1 MIKKITVDNFKLYNQ
16 RTDFDHLRLLNILTG
31 VNGRGK
37 SSFLHTLVLMS
48 QSVAENIWTNTLML
62 KASDLEL
69 GTAADV
75 KNSKRS
81 SSETI
86 DFEFTFENGA
96 ILKYCFDASNQQAQ
110 ELPLQKFECMNGEGE
125 ETLNMLTMGPMHNFL
140 PAFENNLSD
149 EEFGISNKIQF
160 ISAERIGPKLRY
172 EEKNQLQ
179 DKVKSSATNVV
190 AVLFAHKDEPVEQE
204 YMDQLLEVLPEE
216 LWNADMD
223 NTIRGQVDLWLTK
236 MFGYS
241 RIHPEFVESVN
252 TYTLSF
258 STDDSNRKFK
268 ATNVGFG
275 YSYVLPILVAGL
287 VAKRGG
293 ILIVENPES
302 HLHPQAQSMVS
313 KFLAC
318 VAAKGVQVFIE
329 THSEHILNAYRV
341 LIAQKHITNNDVSV
355 KFFDEKYGIQYY
367 KEVPITETGGIED
380 WPTKFFDQEEKDL
393 NVLVNAN
400 IPSES

>member
-1 MIKKITVDNFKLYNQ
+1 MIKQITVDNFKLYNQ
-16 RTDFDHLRLLNILTG
+16 RTDFSNLRPLNILTG

-37 SSFLHTLVLMS
+37 SSFLQTLVLMS
-48 QSVAENIWTNTLML
+48 QSVGENIWTNSLLL

-69 GTAADV
+69 GIAADV

-81 SSETI
+81 SSDTI
-86 DFEFTFENGA
+86 DFEFTFDDGV
-96 ILKYCFDASNQQAQ
+96 IMKYSFDASHQQDQ
-110 ELPLQKFECMNGEGE
+110 ELPLSKIEWNNGDRSKVFVEP
-125 ETLNMLTMGPMHNFL
+125 TKKPMHNFL
-140 PAFENNLSD
+140 PAFDEELSD
-149 EEFGISNKIQF
+149 GNWGIADKIQF
-160 ISAERIGPKLRY
+160 ISAERIGPRLRY
-172 EEKNQLQ
+172 DEKNQLQ
-179 DKVKSSATNVV
+179 DKVKPTATNVM
-190 AVLFAHKDEPVEQE
+190 AVLYAHKEEIAE
-204 YMDQLLEVLPEE
+204 HAYMERLLEVLPEE
-216 LWNADMD
+216 LWNTNMD
-223 NTIRGQVDLWLTK
+223 DTIRGQVDLWLTK

-293 ILIVENPES
+293 VLIVENPES
-302 HLHPQAQSMVS
+302 HLHPQAQAIVS

-329 THSEHILNAYRV
+329 THSEHILNGYRV
-341 LIAQKHITNNDVSV
+341 LIAQKHLTNNEVSV
-355 KFFDEKYGIQYY
+355 KFFDEKYGNQYY
-367 KEVPITETGGIED
+367 KEVPIDATGGIED
-380 WPTKFFDQEEKDL
+380 WPSNFFDQEEKDL
-393 NVLVNAN
+393 NVLVNAK
-400 IPSES
+400 IPVES